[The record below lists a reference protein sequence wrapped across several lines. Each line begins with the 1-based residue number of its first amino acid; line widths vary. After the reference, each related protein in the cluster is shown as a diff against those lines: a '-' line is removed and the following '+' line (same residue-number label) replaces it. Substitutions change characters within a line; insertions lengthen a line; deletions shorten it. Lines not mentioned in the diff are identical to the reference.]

1 MEQFIWALGLSLHT
15 GLSGDYNEI
24 HPHVRFIEDGA
35 IAGAYYNSVERL
47 SFYAGHRLE
56 PTENIGLE
64 FALVTGYPA
73 FGEIAP
79 FVRGTYDT
87 GNIRYFVSPAI
98 ESYGNNNS
106 DIGVVFGIE
115 LQIK

>member
-1 MEQFIWALGLSLHT
+1 MEQFIWALGFSLHA
-15 GLSGDYNEI
+15 GLQGDYNGI

-35 IAGAYYNSVERL
+35 IAGAYYNSVERV
-47 SFYAGHRLE
+47 SFYGGWRLE
-56 PTENIGLE
+56 PTDKIGIELT
-64 FALVTGYPA
+64 AVTGYPA

-79 FVRGTYDT
+79 FIRGTYDT

-98 ESYGNNNS
+98 ENYGNKNS
-106 DIGVVFGIE
+106 DVGVVLGIE